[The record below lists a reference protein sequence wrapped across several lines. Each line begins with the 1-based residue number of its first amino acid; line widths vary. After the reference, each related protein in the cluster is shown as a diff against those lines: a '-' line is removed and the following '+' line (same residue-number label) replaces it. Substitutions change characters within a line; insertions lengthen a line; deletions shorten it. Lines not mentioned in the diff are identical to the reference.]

1 MHSITLIKKYQ
12 KEIAKK
18 KKHTDTQTAI
28 PYKMPSKIP
37 KNKLNQDIK
46 TLKPWSNNWK
56 KIQRI
61 QKISHDLRSE
71 HLNMSTP
78 PKDIN
83 IFNAILIKKKPIT
96 FSQN

>member
-1 MHSITLIKKYQ
+1 MNPEVVVNNAVSQVMLLNFYILFPEMNGARQQDRRLIYRNHLHSITLIKKYQ

-46 TLKPWSNNWK
+46 TLKP
-56 KIQRI
+56 
-61 QKISHDLRSE
+61 
-71 HLNMSTP
+71 
-78 PKDIN
+78 
-83 IFNAILIKKKPIT
+83 
-96 FSQN
+96 